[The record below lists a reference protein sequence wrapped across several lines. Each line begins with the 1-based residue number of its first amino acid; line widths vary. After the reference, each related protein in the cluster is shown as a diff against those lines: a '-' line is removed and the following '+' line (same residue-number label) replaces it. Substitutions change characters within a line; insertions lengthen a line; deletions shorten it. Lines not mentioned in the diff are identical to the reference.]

1 MTKAKGAPKKTV
13 LFGIGAAIILLLL
26 TLVIYQVDSTEYA
39 VVTQFGQPVRVVEDA
54 GLKIKLPD
62 PIQSVQ
68 RLDKRVQVYQTS
80 SIELLTLDRLNVS
93 LDYYG
98 TWKIVDPILFLQTV
112 RDNIGAE
119 ARLLDVFSSSLSV
132 QLGQYKLEQLVNT
145 DAEKLE
151 LDTMIADTVAYAK
164 ERAAEYGIEVVDAQ
178 IRVLNFPEANKQSVY
193 DRMSAE
199 REQMAQRYRSEG
211 SEEASNIRANAE
223 KEQQLIL
230 AEAYQKVQEIMGE
243 GDAEAI
249 RIYGEAFQKDP
260 EFYEFIRT
268 LETYEKTIDGNT
280 TLILPST
287 SEILKYLGG
296 SGNKKEE
303 QSMKKFSLDQLR
315 ETVNRFFLRLAAI
328 PQGSGKGGKK
338 EGSVRNDLK
347 NAFRHINPKK
357 AGLGVLGGVIA
368 VYLLSGIYVVNP
380 GEQAVVRRFGAV
392 LDQTVTEGLHYRL
405 PWPIDKVQTVN
416 VSEVRRADIGMTLP
430 EHIHQP
436 DDEPQAIQLLTADEN
451 IITTQAIV
459 HYRVS
464 NAAKFL
470 YNVNGNSEQLVRYS
484 VEAALVQLMASVPVD
499 NILSTDKVAA
509 QNGVMELAQEALD
522 RYDAGIQITAF
533 NIQNVVP
540 PDPVS
545 SAFLDVTNA
554 MSERETSINEANGYY
569 NSLIPQARAEANRM
583 ISNAEAYKQEQ
594 VSRATG
600 DTEKFL
606 SMLKEYQSNSS
617 IYTADTTKYRLLLE
631 TLDKILPTVKL
642 YIVDSSDGSV
652 DVKLFDPSI
661 SGAAITA
668 NSQG

>member
-13 LFGIGAAIILLLL
+13 LFGVGVALILLLM
-26 TLVIYQVDSTEYA
+26 TLVVYQVDSTEYA

-54 GLKIKLPD
+54 GLKVKLPD

-98 TWKIVDPILFLQTV
+98 TWKIVDPICFLQTV

-145 DAEKLE
+145 NAEKLE

-178 IRVLNFPEANKQSVY
+178 IRVLNYPEANKQSVY

-230 AEAYQKVQEIMGE
+230 AEAYQKVQEIKGE

-287 SEILKYLGG
+287 AEILKYLGG
-296 SGNKKEE
+296 RRILRREL
-303 QSMKKFSLDQLR
+303 SMKKFSLDR
-315 ETVNRFFLRLAAI
+315 WPEKIKSFFLQLAAI
-328 PQGSGKGGKK
+328 PKAGKTDGKK
-338 EGSVRNDLK
+338 DGTVRNDLK
-347 NAFRHINPKK
+347 NAFQHINPKK
-357 AGLGVLGGVIA
+357 AGLVVLGGVIA
-368 VYLLSGIYVVNP
+368 VYLLSGIYIVNP

-451 IITTQAIV
+451 IITTQGVV

-484 VEAALVQLMASVPVD
+484 VEAALVQLIASVPVD

-509 QNGVMELAQEALD
+509 QNGVMELAQQALD

-583 ISNAEAYKQEQ
+583 ISDAEAYKQEQ

-606 SMLKEYQSNSS
+606 SMLKEYQNNSS

-661 SGAAITA
+661 SGTAITA
-668 NSQG
+668 GP